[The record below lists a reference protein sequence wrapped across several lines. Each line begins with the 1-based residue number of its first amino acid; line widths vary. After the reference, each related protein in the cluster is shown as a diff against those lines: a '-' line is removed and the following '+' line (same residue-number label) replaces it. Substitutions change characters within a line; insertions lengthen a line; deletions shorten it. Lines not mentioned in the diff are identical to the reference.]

1 MIVVTKKEENYLLVT
16 APVLVPNEPDCDFM
30 RGEEPLTEEQIR
42 RIAHSY
48 MDYRIIEKN
57 HDYLQTHEEV
67 GVPVESYITSD
78 PTSLKGVDG
87 HVRNYP
93 PGTWMLTMKITD
105 KKSIQKVLNG
115 EYTGVSVTALPLDVA
130 EEISTKESANYLIK
144 DLKNPVGFAVSLVRE
159 PCVRSAKFCKQKLE
173 NKKNGE
179 SMTKNE
185 EGGIVSSV
193 KSLLGLDEST
203 PSNDKEYVT
212 KEDFDKSMNSL
223 REEISEGL
231 SIAVKELKKEKEE
244 EEEEGETKSTTTS
257 NNSNSNSSS
266 EEEDEEKRKAA
277 EKEAE
282 IKKREDKI
290 KEAEKAIAEE
300 KKKLEELKG
309 TCKANPEEEE
319 KKKEGKG
326 LPTHNKTQ
334 AATKSASNIVYAMMG
349 RDSTGSVL
357 PKEKK

>member
-87 HVRNYP
+87 HVRSYP

-105 KKSIQKVLNG
+105 QKSIQKVLNG

-173 NKKNGE
+173 NMNNGE

-185 EGGIVSSV
+185 EGGIVSSI
-193 KSLLGLDEST
+193 KSAFRLNEST

-231 SIAVKELKKEKEE
+231 IIAVKELKKEKEE
-244 EEEEGETKSTTTS
+244 EEEETKSTTTS

>member
-185 EGGIVSSV
+185 DAGIVSAI
-193 KSLLGLDEST
+193 KSALGLDEST

-223 REEISEGL
+223 RQEISEGF

-244 EEEEGETKSTTTS
+244 EEEETKSTTTS

>member
-1 MIVVTKKEENYLLVT
+1 MIVVTKKEEKYLLVT

-30 RGEEPLTEEQIR
+30 RGEEPLSEEQIR

-87 HVRNYP
+87 HVRSYP

-105 KKSIQKVLNG
+105 QKSIQKVLNG

-173 NKKNGE
+173 NTKNGE

-185 EGGIVSSV
+185 DTGIVSAI
-193 KSLLGLDEST
+193 KSALGLDEST

-223 REEISEGL
+223 RQEISEGFI
-231 SIAVKELKKEKEE
+231 IAVKELKKEKEE
-244 EEEEGETKSTTTS
+244 EEEETKSTTTS
-257 NNSNSNSSS
+257 NNSNSNNSS

-334 AATKSASNIVYAMMG
+334 AATKSVSNIVYAMMG

>member
-173 NKKNGE
+173 NNKNGE

-185 EGGIVSSV
+185 DAGIVSAI
-193 KSLLGLDEST
+193 KSALGLDEST

-223 REEISEGL
+223 RQEISEGFI
-231 SIAVKELKKEKEE
+231 IAVKELKKEKEE
-244 EEEEGETKSTTTS
+244 
-257 NNSNSNSSS
+257 
-266 EEEDEEKRKAA
+266 
-277 EKEAE
+277 
-282 IKKREDKI
+282 
-290 KEAEKAIAEE
+290 EAEKAIAEE

-326 LPTHNKTQ
+326 LSIHNKTQ